1 MNRRTML
8 SYFRTRDKGGGGA
21 YTVQKRKK
29 NSAMNKFWYKASYYI
44 ESKNFV
50 TFSKCGISPNVTDHV
65 KQKILSVSGIPA
77 HRNFTM

>member
-8 SYFRTRDKGGGGA
+8 SYFRTRDKGGGA

-77 HRNFTM
+77 HRNLTM

>member
-8 SYFRTRDKGGGGA
+8 SYFRTRDKGGA

-29 NSAMNKFWYKASYYI
+29 NSAMNKFWYKASYYYI
-44 ESKNFV
+44 ESKHFV

-77 HRNFTM
+77 HRNLTM